1 MRCWH
6 CNMRLIWGGDHALE
20 EGENE
25 HYDMVTSLTCPSCEA
40 FVEVYR
46 AKARAKGG
54 KTEYSDDMP
63 TCDEGTEE

>member
-6 CNMRLIWGGDHALE
+6 CNTRVIWGGDHALDKE
-20 EGENE
+20 ENE
-25 HYDMVTSLTCPSCEA
+25 HYDLVTNLTCPSCEA

-46 AKARAKGG
+46 AKVSAKGG
-54 KTEYSDDMP
+54 EIGCSNEMP

>member
-1 MRCWH
+1 MRV
-6 CNMRLIWGGDHALE
+6 IWGGDHALE

-46 AKARAKGG
+46 AKLRAEGG
-54 KTEYSDDMP
+54 KIGCSNDMP
-63 TCDEGTEE
+63 TYDEGTEE

>member
-6 CNMRLIWGGDHALE
+6 CNTRVIWGGDHALE

-40 FVEVYR
+40 FVDVYR
-46 AKARAKGG
+46 AKVRAKGG